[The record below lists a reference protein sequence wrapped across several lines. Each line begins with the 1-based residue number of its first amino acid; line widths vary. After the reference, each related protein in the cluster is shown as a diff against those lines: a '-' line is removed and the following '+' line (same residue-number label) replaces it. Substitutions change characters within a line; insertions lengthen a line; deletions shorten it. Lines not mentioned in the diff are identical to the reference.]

1 LVPTFSSRTLRHAP
15 VLPQA
20 AGVLYAPKEIA
31 MNSFRIPGLA
41 FFFAL
46 FIVPVRYF
54 LANRLIGVQEI
65 LDSLAYAFGERE

>member
-1 LVPTFSSRTLRHAP
+1 
-15 VLPQA
+15 
-20 AGVLYAPKEIA
+20 
-31 MNSFRIPGLA
+31 MNSFRIPGLP

-54 LANRLIGVQEI
+54 LANRLIGVQKI